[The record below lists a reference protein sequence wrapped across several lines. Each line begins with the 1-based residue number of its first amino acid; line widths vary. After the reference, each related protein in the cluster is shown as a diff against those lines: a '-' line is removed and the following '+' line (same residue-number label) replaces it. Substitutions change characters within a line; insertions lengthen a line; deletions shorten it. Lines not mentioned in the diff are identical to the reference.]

1 MFFKTL
7 AFFSFLFV
15 LLNNSIA
22 QDSTSYVI
30 VNEIKVIGN
39 KNTREHIIVRELPFK
54 LGDTIFVNKL
64 VETFERAH
72 SNIFNTSLFN
82 FVTIEHAYFNDIYI
96 SVVITVEERWYWWPL
111 PIFEVQETNF
121 NTWWQTRNFDRANYG
136 MFVVKENFRGR
147 KERIAFKV
155 QAGYTEQVGFSYSIP
170 YLNQKQ
176 TQGLS
181 ISYSYSRNR
190 EVNFAT
196 LDNKRLFYKDENRYL
211 KKEIYTK
218 ATYEFRPKLYNNHS
232 LQISYTNLDV
242 VDSVVFYNADY
253 LNNNQSNAEFLSLTY
268 YLKRDK
274 RNNKAYATKG
284 YFYDF
289 QFTQNGLGVFDKD
302 INNSFFAIS
311 YRKYLQLHPRVYLSG
326 LVKGKTSINKQPFY
340 FLGGLGYENALVR
353 GYEYYVVNGEHYG
366 LFKTQ
371 LRYGLV
377 ENKIFKMN
385 WLPFSKFNKVPLSI
399 YLGTY
404 FDGGYVSENK
414 TTPIA
419 IGTNFLNEKWLFG
432 GGASI
437 DLVSYYDIVFRFEYS
452 FNNLNEQG
460 LFIHFIAPL

>member
-1 MFFKTL
+1 MLFKIL
-7 AFFSFLFV
+7 ALFSFFFV
-15 LLNNSIA
+15 LLFNGIA

-30 VNEIKVIGN
+30 VNEIKLIGN
-39 KNTREHIIVRELPFK
+39 KTTKEHIIVRELPFK
-54 LGDTIFVNKL
+54 LGDTIL
-64 VETFERAH
+64 VKNLAKTFERAH
-72 SNIFNTSLFN
+72 NNILNTSLFN
-82 FVTIEHAYFNDIYI
+82 FVTIEPVYFNDTYI
-96 SVVITVEERWYWWPL
+96 SVYITVEERWYWWPL
-111 PIFEVQETNF
+111 PIFDIQETNF
-121 NTWWQTRNFDRANYG
+121 NTWWLKRDLERANYG

-147 KERIAFKV
+147 KERVALKL
-155 QAGYTEQVGFSYSIP
+155 QGGYTEQVGFSYSIP

-190 EVNFAT
+190 EVNYST

-211 KKEIYTK
+211 KKEIYAK

-232 LQISYTNLDV
+232 LQISYTNAEV
-242 VDSVVFYNADY
+242 VDSVLFYNPDY
-253 LNNNQSNAEFLSLTY
+253 LDENQSHAEFLSFTY

-274 RNNKAYATKG
+274 RNNNSYPTKG

-289 QFTQNGLGVFDKD
+289 QFTQNGLGVFDKKT
-302 INNSFFAIS
+302 NNSFFSIS
-311 YRKYLQLHPRVYLSG
+311 YRKYLQLHPRVFLSG
-326 LVKGKTSINKQPFY
+326 AVKGKTSINNPPYY
-340 FLGGLGYENALVR
+340 FLGGLGYENTLVR
-353 GYEYYVVNGEHYG
+353 GFEYYVVNGEHYG

-371 LRYGLV
+371 LRYALLD
-377 ENKIFKMN
+377 NKVFKLN
-385 WLPFSKFNKVPLSI
+385 LLPFDKFNKIPLSI

-414 TTPIA
+414 NRFP
-419 IGTNFLNEKWLFG
+419 NFLNKEWLFG

-437 DLVSYYDIVFRFEYS
+437 DLVSYYDIVLRFEYS